1 MEGLAPRNKLEQKR
15 HHDGLPLPLATVL
28 ILSPPVG
35 TVLIVSPPVGTVLK
49 VSPPPRGIPLGG
61 RPLGGRLLVRPRPET
76 EKDVAP
82 GGSGVGFKVAVPLCG
97 AMGAGRS
104 SAPVATLKLMR
115 PPPMVPPSEPP
126 AVDPQEGAA
135 SAAGAAS
142 PPLPLP
148 PAPRLG
154 RGLWFALPGLGLGL
168 AAARAGAPAGAKKQ
182 EGGKA
187 GLLCASA
194 GVAVGE
200 SRLGE
205 AAIGISVPPPPRAPN
220 CRKRCGLGRASSA
233 QCPPSAGG
241 TPKETS
247 APSAALP
254 SGPGVIGLAPEPGVG
269 VADRLPL
276 PRDAERC
283 FARLCAAERLTILLM
298 FFSASTP
305 PLTPPLPCLTK
316 GDALRLTELATTA
329 AWSAVPSEF
338 IRIVS
343 LVGTGVRRA
352 VEPSGEAVMPR
363 REPGREPCPCLRD
376 VTGLG
381 ARRVPALAERGGGVW
396 TSGGD
401 DLDVWCTRG
410 DGALPLAGR
419 TGVSLPSGPGCPPTG
434 LSRFFLSGE
443 EISNRGI
450 ARDCD
455 VAEPLAHAG
464 DARCRL
470 RSGVHPGSSMSAS
483 SMSSHS
489 CKFSSS
495 MSPRSSSSALR
506 SIRSDSNSSSM
517 PFHSSAVVT
526 QPTADILGGFRD
538 ERYRHDL
545 RARFVGDS
553 RVRPPRVGGGS

>member
-1 MEGLAPRNKLEQKR
+1 MEGRARNKIEQKR

-28 ILSPPVG
+28 I
-35 TVLIVSPPVGTVLK
+35 VSPPVGTVLM
-49 VSPPPRGIPLGG
+49 VSPPLRGG
-61 RPLGGRLLVRPRPET
+61 RPLGGRLLVRPRPEI
-76 EKDVAP
+76 ENGAAP
-82 GGSGVGFKVAVPLCG
+82 GSSGVGFKVAVPLCG

-115 PPPMVPPSEPP
+115 PPPIVPPSEPP
-126 AVDPQEGAA
+126 PVDPQEDA
-135 SAAGAAS
+135 SAVGGAAS

-148 PAPRLG
+148 PASRLG
-154 RGLWFALPGLGLGL
+154 RGLGLGL

-182 EGGKA
+182 EGGRGGKVEV
-187 GLLCASA
+187 LCVSA
-194 GVAVGE
+194 GIAVGE

-205 AAIGISVPPPPRAPN
+205 GIAKSVPPPPRAPN

-233 QCPPSAGG
+233 QWPPSAGG

-247 APSAALP
+247 APSAAPP
-254 SGPGVIGLAPEPGVG
+254 SGPGVIGLGPEPGVG
-269 VADRLPL
+269 VPDRLPL
-276 PRDAERC
+276 PRDEERC
-283 FARLCAAERLTILLM
+283 LARLCAAERLTILLI

-305 PLTPPLPCLTK
+305 PLMPPLPCLTK
-316 GDALRLTELATTA
+316 GEALRLMELATTA

-381 ARRVPALAERGGGVW
+381 ARRVPALAERGGGVR

-401 DLDVWCTRG
+401 HLDVWCTRG
-410 DGALPLAGR
+410 DGARPPLAGR
-419 TGVSLPSGPGCPPTG
+419 TVVGLPSGPAWPPTG
-434 LSRFFLSGE
+434 LSFFLSGE

-455 VAEPLAHAG
+455 AAEPLAHAG

-470 RSGVHPGSSMSAS
+470 RSGVHPGSSISAS

-489 CKFSSS
+489 SRFSSS

-506 SIRSDSNSSSM
+506 SIKSDSNSSSM

-526 QPTADILGGFRD
+526 HPDDDMGDFSR
-538 ERYRHDL
+538 RHDL
-545 RARFVGDS
+545 RAFAS
-553 RVRPPRVGGGS
+553 EARVRRPASLAGGRRVVG